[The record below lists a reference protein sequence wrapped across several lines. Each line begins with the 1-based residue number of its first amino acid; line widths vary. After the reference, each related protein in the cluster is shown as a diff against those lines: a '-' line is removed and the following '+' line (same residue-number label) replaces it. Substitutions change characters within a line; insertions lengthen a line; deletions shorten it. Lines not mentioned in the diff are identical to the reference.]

1 MSSNYV
7 TAEMRRFVVDRADN
21 ICEYCLV
28 LDSDRTS
35 GCQVDHIVS
44 VKHGGET
51 TADNL
56 AYACVF
62 CNLYKGTDLGSII
75 WGTGQLVR
83 FFTPR
88 RDRWAEHFRLNEAEI
103 EPLTE
108 IGEVTAR
115 ILQFNIKARITE
127 RELLIATDRY
137 PSPVARQ
144 RMEIENN

>member
-7 TAEMRRFVVDRADN
+7 TAEMRRFVVDRADR
-21 ICEYCLV
+21 ICEYCLIPEEET
-28 LDSDRTS
+28 LN
-35 GCQVDHIVS
+35 CQVDHIVS
-44 VKHGGET
+44 LKHGGET
-51 TADNL
+51 TAENL
-56 AYACVF
+56 AYACIF

-83 FFTPR
+83 FFNPR
-88 RDRWAEHFRLNEAEI
+88 RDRWSEHFRLNEAEI

-115 ILQFNIKARITE
+115 ILQFNVSDRIIE
-127 RELLIATDRY
+127 REFLIATDRY
-137 PSPVARQ
+137 PSPAARQ